1 MLKSFYITAI
11 LLLFSLNTFAQTD
24 DDSDDTDTSS
34 INIVDNIILPSDTL
48 ADFQDTTSYED
59 TLNIP
64 PDAIIVSVHRGEM
77 NPYKKK
83 YSSSLYCMVE
93 ASPEDVTN
101 FWKSKFKNDYAV
113 GLRLK
118 NGKLIAKEVNL
129 LEISS
134 RVITMYAEISQEVNQ
149 TKINVCLEVN
159 KGVFVDSV
167 YYTDDYNNLKK
178 FIHNA
183 IKQYYVDYYNSVLSN
198 LEDQNS
204 ALLKQKQQVLNEKN
218 QFNQSLIRNN
228 KALSGALKIKLANE
242 TTITKSENRI
252 RLNDE
257 RLRVGTEKIEK
268 LETQLTEIKAISD
281 TSTSHAESKLESIKM
296 IEKDIQRTNSDVE
309 KAEKAILKAEK
320 AITKS
325 EIKITQAE
333 DTIKQESQEIEKDKR
348 EIKQKNAELTIIN
361 KKLDVKGN
369 QINQVNRKISNI
381 F

>member
-1 MLKSFYITAI
+1 MLKQLYIAAI
-11 LLLFSLNTFAQTD
+11 LLLFSLNSFAQTNE
-24 DDSDDTDTSS
+24 STEITDTSS
-34 INIVDNIILPSDTL
+34 INNNTALSTDTL
-48 ADFQDTTSYED
+48 AVFQDTTKYED

-83 YSSSLYCMVE
+83 YSTSLFCMVE
-93 ASPEDVTN
+93 ASPEDVTD
-101 FWKSKFKNDYAV
+101 FWKSKFKNEYAV
-113 GLRLK
+113 GLRPK

-134 RVITMYAEISQEVNQ
+134 RVVTMYTEITQEVNQ
-149 TKINVCLEVN
+149 AKINVCLEVN
-159 KGVFVDSV
+159 KGIFVDSV

-183 IKQYYVDYYNSVLSN
+183 IKQYYVNYYNSVLSN
-198 LEDQNS
+198 LENQNK

-242 TTITKSENRI
+242 TTITKSDNRI

-257 RLRVGTEKIEK
+257 RLRVGTEKVGT

-296 IEKDIQRTNSDVE
+296 IEKDVQRTNSDIE

-333 DTIKQESQEIEKDKR
+333 DTIKQESQEIDKDKR

-361 KKLDVKGN
+361 KKLEVKRHH
-369 QINQVNRKISNI
+369 INQVNKKISNI
-381 F
+381 Y